1 MTTTATPSTATP
13 VKSRSTFQIAVRR
26 LRKHKAAMV
35 SLAVIILLI
44 LMAIFAPFL
53 APYDPNTQD
62 LAGIYAPPG
71 PQHVLGQ
78 DDLGRDLLSRII
90 YGSRVSLMVGFSVA
104 VISILIG
111 TLMGLLAGFFGGRT
125 DTAISRFI
133 EFMLSLPVLPLQLVM
148 SGLFVTSDAPFITN
162 LRDNLGATASV
173 FIIITIF
180 SVFGWMGTARL
191 VRGEVLRMKN
201 LEYVD
206 AARALGA
213 SNNRIMWRHLVPNLF
228 AIIIVQATLD
238 VGSAILGEAALSF
251 LGFGIQPP
259 VSTWGNMLS
268 NAQEVVLQYPW
279 IPLYPGLA
287 ILITVLAFNFLGD
300 GLRDAFDPKSRL

>member
-1 MTTTATPSTATP
+1 MTTTATPTAASP
-13 VKSRSTFQIAVRR
+13 VKSRSTLQIAMRR
-26 LRKHKAAMV
+26 LRRHKAAMI

-44 LMAIFAPFL
+44 LMAIFASLL
-53 APYDPNTQD
+53 APFDPNAQD
-62 LAGIYAPPG
+62 LSGIYAPPG
-71 PQHVLGQ
+71 PHHILGQ

-104 VISILIG
+104 IISILIG
-111 TLMGLLAGFFGGRT
+111 TLMGLLAGFFGGAT

-148 SGLFVTSDAPFITN
+148 SGLFVSSDVPFITN

>member
-1 MTTTATPSTATP
+1 MTTTAAPAPQET
-13 VKSRSTFQIAVRR
+13 KSYSTFQLAMRR
-26 LRKHKAAMV
+26 LRRHRAAMI
-35 SLAVIILLI
+35 SLAFIILVT
-44 LMAIFAPFL
+44 LMAIFAPWL
-53 APYDPNTQD
+53 APHDPNAQD
-62 LAGIYAPPG
+62 LTGIYAPPNSTY
-71 PQHVLGQ
+71 PLGQ

-90 YGSRVSLMVGFSVA
+90 YGSRVSLVVGFAVALISVF
-104 VISILIG
+104 LG

-125 DTAISRFI
+125 DSLISRFI
-133 EFMLSLPVLPLQLVM
+133 EFMLCLPTLPLQLVI
-148 SGLFVTSDAPFITN
+148 SGIFASSDKPWIAN
-162 LRDNLGATASV
+162 MRDNLGPSASV

-180 SVFGWMGTARL
+180 ALFGWMGTARL
-191 VRGEVLRMKN
+191 VRGEVLKLKN

-213 SNNRIMWRHLVPNLF
+213 NNSRIMFRHLFPNLLG
-228 AIIIVQATLD
+228 IVIVSATFD

-279 IPLYPGLA
+279 LPFYPGLA
-287 ILITVLAFNFLGD
+287 ILFTVLAFNFLGD
-300 GLRDAFDPKSRL
+300 GLRDAFDPRARR

>member
-1 MTTTATPSTATP
+1 
-13 VKSRSTFQIAVRR
+13 
-26 LRKHKAAMV
+26 
-35 SLAVIILLI
+35 
-44 LMAIFAPFL
+44 
-53 APYDPNTQD
+53 
-62 LAGIYAPPG
+62 
-71 PQHVLGQ
+71 
-78 DDLGRDLLSRII
+78 
-90 YGSRVSLMVGFSVA
+90 
-104 VISILIG
+104 
-111 TLMGLLAGFFGGRT
+111 MGLLAGFFGGRT

>member
-1 MTTTATPSTATP
+1 MPASCRICHTVEAAIRWPSWTSSLCT
-13 VKSRSTFQIAVRR
+13 RR
-26 LRKHKAAMV
+26 C
-35 SLAVIILLI
+35 
-44 LMAIFAPFL
+44 
-53 APYDPNTQD
+53 
-62 LAGIYAPPG
+62 
-71 PQHVLGQ
+71 PQ
-78 DDLGRDLLSRII
+78 
-90 YGSRVSLMVGFSVA
+90 VGFSVA
-104 VISILIG
+104 IISILIG

-125 DTAISRFI
+125 DTLISRFI
-133 EFMLSLPVLPLQLVM
+133 EFMLSLPGLPLQLVI
-148 SGLFVTSDAPFITN
+148 SGLFASSEAPFITT
-162 LRDNLGATASV
+162 LRQTLGATASV
-173 FIIITIF
+173 VIIVTIF

-213 SNNRIMWRHLVPNLF
+213 SNNRIMWRHLLPNLF
-228 AIIIVQATLD
+228 AIVIVQATLD

-287 ILITVLAFNFLGD
+287 ILLTVLAFNFLGD